1 MVKRLVTVVL
11 FLLVG
16 LSAVAL
22 IPEAPPIRQAAV
34 KMELPRRI
42 AGWGGTSRE
51 ASQQEM
57 DILADDTEFEKRDYA
72 EFPPRTTVEQLKQI
86 AATIVLSGHDLNNS
100 IHDPVRC
107 ARAQGFKG
115 IEVTSKTLDLGD
127 GKSIEIKRMSNY
139 LEFPRDGGEPVRVP
153 FVTYFWFV
161 GTDHVTESHYSLRD
175 LYRCSHPE
183 LDRIVDELVRV
194 PGIFGA
200 RMTGAG
206 WGGCVVA
213 LTEPGM
219 ELEGTQLLAFDDGL
233 DRRMP

>member
-1 MVKRLVTVVL
+1 MVKRLVTVLL

-34 KMELPRRI
+34 KMELPGRI
-42 AGWGGTSRE
+42 AGWGGTSRQ
-51 ASQQEM
+51 ASQQEK

-72 EFPPRTTVEQLKQI
+72 EFPPRTTVEQLKQV

-115 IEVTSKTLDLGD
+115 IEVASKTLDLGD
-127 GKSIEIKRMSNY
+127 GESLEVKRMLNY
-139 LEFPRDGGEPVRVP
+139 LEFPREGGEPIRVP

-161 GTDHVTESHYSLRD
+161 GTDHVTESHYSRALIDIRGRLLGGYDQRWAYFNISTGVTEGLDDLWARD
-175 LYRCSHPE
+175 EEATDKVLEKFCKKIYQE
-183 LDRIVDELVRV
+183 
-194 PGIFGA
+194 
-200 RMTGAG
+200 
-206 WGGCVVA
+206 CVVHEA
-213 LTEPGM
+213 IG
-219 ELEGTQLLAFDDGL
+219 GN
-233 DRRMP
+233 